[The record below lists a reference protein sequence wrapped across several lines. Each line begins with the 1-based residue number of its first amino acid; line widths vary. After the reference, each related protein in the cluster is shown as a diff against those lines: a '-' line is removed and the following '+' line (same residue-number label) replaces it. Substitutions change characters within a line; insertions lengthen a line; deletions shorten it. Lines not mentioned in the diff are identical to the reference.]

1 MTLYR
6 IFFLNHL
13 KSIIHAHTITAA
25 DDAKAVDD
33 AHKVP
38 RDAVSCDLW
47 DAKRLVARF
56 DGRNGGMIQPS

>member
-47 DAKRLVARF
+47 A
-56 DGRNGGMIQPS
+56 RNGLSRGSTGGTVG